1 MLAVFILCT
10 KTVYA
15 YIINNV
21 LVEPVAYAEAEIAT
35 STASES
41 LSEPL
46 APQMDF
52 ETTEGIKSAIALKSK
67 ASGLNSG
74 VMLAIAKAE
83 SRYRNVP
90 NYKYTSEKGYYTA
103 YGIFQITRTTYRAFC
118 GDPAERLDV
127 EKNIDCAM
135 KIAKTS
141 GLHHWDESA
150 YAWK

>member
-1 MLAVFILCT
+1 MIAVFILCT

-15 YIINNV
+15 YILNNV
-21 LVEPVAYAEAEIAT
+21 EVEVIEAEIAT
-35 STASES
+35 TTASKS

-46 APQMDF
+46 APQMSFDSV
-52 ETTEGIKSAIALKSK
+52 EGIKSAIALKSK

-74 VMLAIAKAE
+74 VMLSIAKAE

-118 GDPAERLDV
+118 GDPAERLDI

-135 KIAKTS
+135 KIASES
-141 GLHHWDESA
+141 GLHHWNESA